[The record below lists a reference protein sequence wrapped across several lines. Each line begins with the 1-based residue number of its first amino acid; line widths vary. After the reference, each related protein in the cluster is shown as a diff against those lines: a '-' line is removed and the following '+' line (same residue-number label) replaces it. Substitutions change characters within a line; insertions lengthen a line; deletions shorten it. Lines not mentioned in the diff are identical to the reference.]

1 MKQTIKHIVL
11 LCIVSIIFSACK
23 KQDISSYK
31 EDPGIYFTVPT
42 YSYSFIED
50 IGAQTKTIYLPVAL
64 SGNAKDFD
72 RTFKVEV
79 VNDTNTNV
87 TPDLYEIK
95 PGELLKGSFGGRVPI
110 VLKRNQ
116 TVEDSFV
123 KLKVKLTG
131 SSELD
136 PLMTQTVQ
144 ITWTGKIIQP
154 VNWSSWLKYYFGT
167 PFSVNWYLFVLKEAG
182 VPSLPYHPTLAKT
195 DPITWW
201 MSAGQVQAYAIKVK
215 EALNKYNAAHP
226 GNELRY
232 EDGTSKGQLV
242 TMP

>member
-1 MKQTIKHIVL
+1 MKNTAKIYIFLPVLFIV
-11 LCIVSIIFSACK
+11 FNACK
-23 KQDISSYK
+23 KQEVISYT
-31 EDPGIYFTVPT
+31 EDPGIYFTIPT

-64 SGNAKDFD
+64 SGNAKDVD
-72 RTFKVEV
+72 RKFKIEV

-87 TPDLYEIK
+87 TSDLYEIK
-95 PGELLKGSFGGRVPI
+95 EGELLKGSFNGRVPI

-116 TVEDSFV
+116 AVEESIV
-123 KLKVKLTG
+123 KLKVKLVG

-136 PLMTQTVQ
+136 PLMNQFVQ

-167 PFSVNWYLFVLKEAG
+167 PFSTNWYLFVLKEAG
-182 VPSLPYHPTLAKT
+182 VSSLPYHGTLSKT
-195 DPITWW
+195 DPVTWW
-201 MSAGQVQAYAIKVK
+201 MSAAQVQAYALKVK
-215 EALNKYNAAHP
+215 EALNKYNLAHP
-226 GNELRY
+226 GNELRH
-232 EDGTSKGQLV
+232 EDGPYKGQLV